1 VVSVQGQAYSQ
12 VKYMQFSESLRI
24 GIKSVLVHKL
34 RSFLTTLGVIFGVA
48 AVISMLSIG
57 EGAKRAAVEQIK
69 LLGTNNIRVNY
80 VKLAGDQAEEAEQ
93 KASKGLTYHDGRL
106 IRENLPNVKGV
117 TPVRFVEAAIMLGNK
132 ESAGRVVG
140 TDEVYEWVTNFHPSE
155 GRFICPLDVADAK
168 RVCVIGAEI
177 RDELFGYR
185 NPLGRRIKIGDTWF
199 SVIGVMES
207 KTVKEGKASVIK
219 LRNINKDVYIP
230 ISTALKRFTD
240 EDRPNAIE
248 EIAIQVEREEQVL
261 PTSEVVKRLLTRT
274 HNNVLDYEIIIP
286 AELLAQSQK
295 TQRVFNIVMGS
306 IAAISLLVGGI
317 GIMNIMLASVTE
329 RTKEIG
335 TRRALGATERD
346 ILGQFLNET
355 ILISVTGGFIGI
367 VLGVV
372 MAKGINLFAGWD
384 TVISLYSV
392 VTSFGISA
400 LVGIVFGIYPAR
412 QAAKMDPIAAL
423 RFE

>member
-1 VVSVQGQAYSQ
+1 
-12 VKYMQFSESLRI
+12 MQFSESLRI
-24 GIKSVLVHKL
+24 GVKSILVHKL

-69 LLGTNNIRVNY
+69 LLGTNNIRVNHL
-80 VKLAGDQAEEAEQ
+80 KLTGEQAEEAE
-93 KASKGLTYHDGRL
+93 KKLSEGLTYHDGQL
-106 IRENLPNVKGV
+106 IRENLPHVKGIA
-117 TPVRFVEAAIMLGNK
+117 PVRFVEAAILLGNK
-132 ESAGRVVG
+132 ESTGRVVG
-140 TDEVYEWVTNFHPSE
+140 TDESYEWVTNFHPGE
-155 GRFICPLDVADAK
+155 GRFITALDVAEAK
-168 RVCVIGAEI
+168 RVCVIGSEI
-177 RDELFGYR
+177 RSELFGYR
-185 NPLGRRIKIGDTWF
+185 NPIGRRIKIGDTWF
-199 SVIGVMES
+199 VVSGVMES

-230 ISTALKRFTD
+230 ITTALKRYTD
-240 EDRPNAIE
+240 EDRPNSIE
-248 EIAIQVEREEQVL
+248 EIAIQVEKEEQVV
-261 PTSEVVKRLLTRT
+261 PTSEVVKRLLART
-274 HNNVLDYEIIIP
+274 HNGVTDYEIIIP

-355 ILISVTGGFIGI
+355 VMISATGGTIGI
-367 VLGVV
+367 ILGVA

-392 VTSFGISA
+392 VISFGISA

>member
-1 VVSVQGQAYSQ
+1 
-12 VKYMQFSESLRI
+12 MQFSESLRI
-24 GIKSVLVHKL
+24 GVRSILVHKL

-48 AVISMLSIG
+48 AVIAMLSIG

-69 LLGTNNIRVNY
+69 LLGTNNIRVNF
-80 VKLAGDQAEEAEQ
+80 VKLTGDQAEEAE
-93 KASKGLTYHDGRL
+93 KKFSRGLTYRDGQL

-117 TPVRFVEAAIMLGNK
+117 TPVRFVETSILLRNK
-132 ESAGRVVG
+132 ESTGRVVG
-140 TDEVYEWVTNFHPSE
+140 TDEAYEWVTNFHPGE
-155 GRFICPLDVADAK
+155 GRFICALDVADAK
-168 RVCVIGAEI
+168 RVCVIGSEI

-199 SVIGVMES
+199 VVIGVMES

-230 ISTALKRFTD
+230 ITTALKRFTD
-240 EDRPNAIE
+240 EDRPNSIE
-248 EIAIQVEREEQVL
+248 EIAIQVEKEDQVV
-261 PTSEVVKRLLTRT
+261 PTSDVVKRLLSRT
-274 HNNVLDYEIIIP
+274 HNGVSDYEIIIP

-346 ILGQFLNET
+346 VLIQFLNET
-355 ILISVTGGFIGI
+355 IMISVTGGTIGI
-367 VLGVV
+367 IFGVV
-372 MAKGINLFAGWD
+372 MAKGINLFAGWE

-392 VTSFGISA
+392 VISFGISA
-400 LVGIVFGIYPAR
+400 LVGIIFGIYPAR

>member
-1 VVSVQGQAYSQ
+1 
-12 VKYMQFSESLRI
+12 MQFSESLRI
-24 GIKSVLVHKL
+24 GIRSILVHKL

-48 AVISMLSIG
+48 AVIAMLSIG

-80 VKLAGDQAEEAEQ
+80 VKLTGDQAEEAE
-93 KASKGLTYHDGRL
+93 KKFSRGLTYHDGQL

-117 TPVRFVEAAIMLGNK
+117 TPVRFVETSILLGNK
-132 ESAGRVVG
+132 ESTGRVVG

-155 GRFICPLDVADAK
+155 GRFICALDVADAK
-168 RVCVIGAEI
+168 RVCVIGDEI
-177 RDELFGYR
+177 RSELFGYR

-199 SVIGVMES
+199 VVIGVMES

-230 ISTALKRFTD
+230 ITTALKRFTD
-240 EDRPNAIE
+240 EDRPNSIE
-248 EIAIQVEREEQVL
+248 EIAIQVEKEEQVV
-261 PTSEVVKRLLTRT
+261 PTSEVVKRLLNRT
-274 HNNVLDYEIIIP
+274 HKGVNDYEIIIP

-295 TQRVFNIVMGS
+295 TQRMFNIVMGS

-346 ILGQFLNET
+346 VLIQFLNET
-355 ILISVTGGFIGI
+355 IMISVTGGMIGI
-367 VLGVV
+367 TLGVV
-372 MAKGINLFAGWD
+372 MAKGINLFAGWE

-392 VTSFGISA
+392 VISFGISA
-400 LVGIVFGIYPAR
+400 LVGIIFGIYPAR

>member
-1 VVSVQGQAYSQ
+1 
-12 VKYMQFSESLRI
+12 MQLSESLRI
-24 GIKSVLVHKL
+24 GVRSILVHKL

-48 AVISMLSIG
+48 AVIAMLSIG

-80 VKLAGDQAEEAEQ
+80 VKLTGDQAEDAE
-93 KASKGLTYHDGRL
+93 KKLSRGLTYRDGQL

-117 TPVRFVEAAIMLGNK
+117 TPVRFVETSILLGNK
-132 ESAGRVVG
+132 ESTGRVVG
-140 TDEVYEWVTNFHPSE
+140 TDEAYEWVTNFHPSD
-155 GRFICPLDVADAK
+155 GRFISALDVADAK
-168 RVCVIGAEI
+168 RVCVIGSEI
-177 RDELFGYR
+177 RNELFGYR

-199 SVIGVMES
+199 VVIGVMES
-207 KTVKEGKASVIK
+207 KTVKEGKTSVIK

-230 ISTALKRFTD
+230 ITTALKRFTD
-240 EDRPNAIE
+240 EDRPNSIE
-248 EIAIQVEREEQVL
+248 EIAVQVEREEQVV
-261 PTSEVVKRLLTRT
+261 PTADVVKRLLNRT
-274 HNNVLDYEIIIP
+274 HNGVNDYEIIIP

-346 ILGQFLNET
+346 VLIQFLYET
-355 ILISVTGGFIGI
+355 IMISVTGGTIGI
-367 VLGVV
+367 ILGVI
-372 MAKGINLFAGWD
+372 MAKGINLFAGWE

-392 VTSFGISA
+392 VISFGISA
-400 LVGIVFGIYPAR
+400 LVGIVFGIFPAR

>member
-1 VVSVQGQAYSQ
+1 
-12 VKYMQFSESLRI
+12 MQFSESLSI
-24 GIKSVLVHKL
+24 GIKSILVHKL

-69 LLGTNNIRVNY
+69 LLGTNNIRVNHL
-80 VKLAGDQAEEAEQ
+80 KLTGEQAEEADQ
-93 KASKGLTYHDGRL
+93 KASEGLSYHDGQL

-117 TPVRFVEAAIMLGNK
+117 TPLRFVEAEIMLGNK
-132 ESAGRVVG
+132 ESTGRVVG
-140 TDEVYEWVTNFHPSE
+140 TDESYERITNFHPSE
-155 GRFICPLDVADAK
+155 GRFISTLDVQNAK
-168 RVCVIGAEI
+168 RVCVIGEEI
-177 RDELFGYR
+177 RQELFGYR
-185 NPLGRRIKIGDTWF
+185 NPIGRRIKVGDTWF
-199 SVIGVMES
+199 AVIGVMES
-207 KTVKEGKASVIK
+207 KSIKDGKASVIK
-219 LRNINKDVYIP
+219 LRNLNKDVYIP
-230 ISTALKRFTD
+230 ITTALKRFTD
-240 EDRPNAIE
+240 EDRPNFVE
-248 EIAIQVEREEQVL
+248 EIAIQVEKEEQIIQ
-261 PTSEVVKRLLTRT
+261 TSEVVKRLLNRT
-274 HNNVLDYEIIIP
+274 HNGVTDYEIIIP

-346 ILGQFLNET
+346 ILIQFLNET
-355 ILISVTGGFIGI
+355 ILVSATGGMIGI
-367 VLGVV
+367 VLGVA
-372 MAKGINLFAGWD
+372 MAKAINLFAGWD

-392 VTSFGISA
+392 VISFGISA

-412 QAAKMDPIAAL
+412 QAAQMNPIAAL

>member
-1 VVSVQGQAYSQ
+1 
-12 VKYMQFSESLRI
+12 MQFSESLRI
-24 GIKSVLVHKL
+24 GIRSILVHKL

-48 AVISMLSIG
+48 AVIAMLSIG

-80 VKLAGDQAEEAEQ
+80 VKLTGDQAEEAE
-93 KASKGLTYHDGRL
+93 KKLSRGLTYRDGQL
-106 IRENLPNVKGV
+106 IRESLPNVKGV
-117 TPVRFVEAAIMLGNK
+117 TPVRFVETSILLGNK
-132 ESAGRVVG
+132 ESTGRVVG
-140 TDEVYEWVTNFHPSE
+140 TDEAYVWVTNFHPSE
-155 GRFICPLDVADAK
+155 GRFISALDVVDAK
-168 RVCVIGAEI
+168 RVCVIGSEI
-177 RDELFGYR
+177 RSELFSYR
-185 NPLGRRIKIGDTWF
+185 NPLGRRIRIGDTWF
-199 SVIGVMES
+199 VVVGVMES

-230 ISTALKRFTD
+230 ITTALKRFTD
-240 EDRPNAIE
+240 QDRPNSIE
-248 EIAIQVEREEQVL
+248 EIAIQVEKEEQVV
-261 PTSEVVKRLLTRT
+261 PTSDVVKRLLHRT
-274 HNNVLDYEIIIP
+274 HNGVSDYEIIIP

-346 ILGQFLNET
+346 VLIQFLYET
-355 ILISVTGGFIGI
+355 IMISVTGGTIGI
-367 VLGVV
+367 ILGVI
-372 MAKGINLFAGWD
+372 MAKGINLFAGWE

-392 VTSFGISA
+392 VISFGISA
-400 LVGIVFGIYPAR
+400 LVGIIFGIYPAR

>member
-1 VVSVQGQAYSQ
+1 
-12 VKYMQFSESLRI
+12 MRI
-24 GIKSVLVHKL
+24 GIKSILVHKL
-34 RSFLTTLGVIFGVA
+34 RSLLTTLGVIFGVA

-57 EGAKRAAVEQIK
+57 EGAKREAIEQIK
-69 LLGTNNIRVNY
+69 LLGTNNIRVNH
-80 VKLAGDQAEEAEQ
+80 VKLTGQQAEEAE
-93 KASKGLTYHDGRL
+93 KKLSEGLTYIDGQL
-106 IRENLPNVKGV
+106 IRANLSNVEGV
-117 TPVRFVEAAIMLGNK
+117 TPLRFVEAEVLFGNK
-132 ESAGRVVG
+132 ESTGRVIG
-140 TDEVYEWVTNFHPSE
+140 TDDAYEWVTNFHPHD
-155 GRFICPLDVADAK
+155 GRFISAMDVQDAK
-168 RVCVIGAEI
+168 RVCVIGSEI
-177 RDELFGYR
+177 RQELFGYR
-185 NPLGRRIKIGDTWF
+185 NPIGQRIKIGGTWF
-199 SVIGVMES
+199 TVIGVMEP

-219 LRNINKDVYIP
+219 LRNINKDIYIP
-230 ISTALKRFTD
+230 ITTALKRFTD
-240 EDRPNAIE
+240 EDRPNFIE
-248 EIAIQVEREEQVL
+248 EIAVRVNNEAQVL
-261 PTSEVVKRLLTRT
+261 VTSEIIKRLLNRT
-274 HNNVLDYEIIIP
+274 HNGVKDYEIIIP

-355 ILISVTGGFIGI
+355 VLISVTGGVIGI
-367 VLGVV
+367 ILGTV
-372 MAKGINLFAGWD
+372 MAKAINLFAGWD
-384 TVISLYSV
+384 TVISIYSV
-392 VTSFGISA
+392 VISFGISA

>member
-1 VVSVQGQAYSQ
+1 MEY
-12 VKYMQFSESLRI
+12 SESLRI
-24 GIKSVLVHKL
+24 GVKSILVHKL
-34 RSFLTTLGVIFGVA
+34 RSLLTTLGVIFGVA

-57 EGAKRAAVEQIK
+57 EGAKRAAIEQIK

-80 VKLAGDQAEEAEQ
+80 LKLTGEQAEDAES
-93 KASKGLTYHDGRL
+93 KLSKGLTYRDGQL
-106 IRENLPNVKGV
+106 IRANLPNVKGV
-117 TPVRFVEAAIMLGNK
+117 TPLRFVEIEIMLGTK
-132 ESAGRVVG
+132 EANGRVIG
-140 TDEVYEWVTNFHPSE
+140 TDDAYEWVTNFHPSE
-155 GRFICPLDVADAK
+155 GRFISPMDVHEAK
-168 RVCVIGAEI
+168 QVCVIGSEV

-185 NPLGRRIKIGDTWF
+185 NPIGRRIKLGDTWF
-199 SVIGVMES
+199 TVVGVMES

-219 LRNINKDVYIP
+219 LRNINKDIYIP
-230 ISTALKRFTD
+230 ITTALKRFTD
-240 EDRPNAIE
+240 EDRPNSVE
-248 EIAIQVEREEQVL
+248 EIAIQVVHEDQVL
-261 PTSEVVKRLLTRT
+261 TTSEIVKRLLERT
-274 HNNVLDYEIIIP
+274 HHGVNDFEIIIP

-335 TRRALGATERD
+335 TRRALGATEQD
-346 ILGQFLNET
+346 IMGQFLNET
-355 ILISVTGGFIGI
+355 VLISVTGGFIGI
-367 VLGVV
+367 ILGTV

-392 VTSFGISA
+392 IVSFGISA
-400 LVGIVFGIYPAR
+400 LVGIVFGLYPAR
-412 QAAKMDPIAAL
+412 KAAKMDPIAAL